1 MEHENCVQNICN
13 QALGVLKIPK
23 LKFRPMARRGLV
35 NTAKSYVI
43 GRTNL
48 KTGLITIDIW
58 TPKKQ
63 EPKKISSILS
73 VLCHEVAHH
82 QKPPYWQKYKGRL
95 IARRH
100 FPKFYK
106 QVTKNIKSL
115 KKHKILGQYF
125 D

>member
-13 QALGVLKIPK
+13 QALGVLKIPQ

-73 VLCHEVAHH
+73 VLRHEVAHH